1 MKNQTFV
8 ISGLVGFGWQSK
20 RDLLTIAV
28 FTAELQQVLASKRSN
43 GLNELFAS
51 LEFLIP
57 DHKIKWDCR
66 FDLRLTLRMAWYS
79 RESED
84 QSKKTRILLN
94 GSQLSFLNTTNLSVY
109 NSTGR
114 SLFLCSNCDL
124 VRITVSRLVS
134 LACS

>member
-8 ISGLVGFGWQSK
+8 ISGLVGLDWQSNH
-20 RDLLTIAV
+20 DLLNIAV

-43 GLNELFAS
+43 RLNEIFAS

-66 FDLRLTLRMAWYS
+66 FDLRLTLPMVWYS

-84 QSKKTRILLN
+84 QSEK
-94 GSQLSFLNTTNLSVY
+94 
-109 NSTGR
+109 ST
-114 SLFLCSNCDL
+114 
-124 VRITVSRLVS
+124 
-134 LACS
+134 